1 MKRFFLKPIVRRKQ
15 MLIDSSTVNDALKR
29 IDSRVLGEDIL
40 SEVREL
46 VKNDHKEKKKGRWK
60 DPATAIKY
68 VALAQALYAARRIKR
83 AEYVYYA
90 SWPVEGVYE
99 GRLMDGQYDKK
110 LSPIN
115 DLMADIESKCGL
127 KKGEYWPVGEA
138 PPEYERLNKK
148 YELVLDSCRTG
159 VMREF
164 GLSDL
169 ADLLLRDRSEY
180 ERLRE
185 RGRRAIHHHNDTQA
199 ALKDVVVRYEED
211 ARRAASAGAYS
222 AAITLLGAG
231 LEGLLLLRCLKSKSK
246 SAKTALMLPR
256 KKRPRNLD
264 DPMGWTFEALI
275 EINLAAGWLPNV
287 STAIATYDP
296 AGLAHILRV
305 MRNQVHPGRCVREHP
320 WVEIGEDDY
329 KDGEAIYVALLS
341 KIIRK

>member
-1 MKRFFLKPIVRRKQ
+1 
-15 MLIDSSTVNDALKR
+15 MLMDRSAVNDALKR
-29 IDSRVLGEDIL
+29 IDDRFLGEDIL

-46 VKNDHKEKKKGRWK
+46 VKDDNKEKKGRWK
-60 DPATAIKY
+60 DPAMAIKY
-68 VALAQALYAARRIKR
+68 VALAQALYAARRVKR

-90 SWPVEGVYE
+90 SWPVENIHE
-99 GRLMDGQYDKK
+99 SRWMDGEYDKK

-115 DLMADIESKCGL
+115 DLMKAIESKHGL
-127 KKGEYWPVGEA
+127 NKNEYWPVGTA
-138 PPEYERLNKK
+138 PPEHERLNKK
-148 YELVLDSCRTG
+148 YELILDSYRTD

-164 GLSDL
+164 GLADL
-169 ADLLLRDRSEY
+169 ADLLSHDRSEY

-231 LEGLLLLRCLKSKSK
+231 LEGLLLLRCLKSKNK
-246 SAKTALMLPR
+246 SAKTASTLP
-256 KKRPRNLD
+256 KKQRPRNLD
-264 DPMGWTFEALI
+264 DPTGWTFETLI
-275 EINLAAGWLPNV
+275 ETNLAAGWLPNV

-305 MRNQVHPGRCVREHP
+305 MRNQVHPGRCVREYP
-320 WVEIGEDDY
+320 WLEISEDDY